1 MPPPSS
7 QEQIGVD
14 ARLQAISSLT
24 GVELEH
30 LDVED
35 LLVEMLVRITKLI
48 DADTAAVLQLEP
60 GSHQLVAR
68 AAYGIEEEVH
78 QGVRVPV
85 GRGFA
90 GRIAAERRPVIL
102 DHVDATTVENPLL
115 YERGIQSMLGVPLL
129 SGSQLIGVL
138 HVGTLSNRT
147 FTANDI
153 ELLELVAARVTA
165 AVQAR
170 ELEIERSA
178 SRLLQRSLLPS
189 ALPDLPEISFA
200 ARYVPAEQGIGGDWY
215 DAFLLPSGNLWVMVG
230 DVAGHGLRAAA
241 IMGRLRASLR
251 SYAIENDAPELVL
264 AKADRKLQYFEP
276 GQTATVLCGVLQPP
290 YNSILLA
297 TTGHLPPVLATPG
310 KGSALINMP
319 VSPPLGVV
327 NQIEPQCIEL
337 KLPVGSSLAA
347 CTDGLVERR
356 GESLEVGLN
365 RLVAATRAVEPEI
378 MCREIMEKLI
388 GRSVPR
394 DDVALLAMR
403 RNPSG

>member
-1 MPPPSS
+1 
-7 QEQIGVD
+7 
-14 ARLQAISSLT
+14 
-24 GVELEH
+24 
-30 LDVED
+30 
-35 LLVEMLVRITKLI
+35 
-48 DADTAAVLQLEP
+48 
-60 GSHQLVAR
+60 
-68 AAYGIEEEVH
+68 
-78 QGVRVPV
+78 
-85 GRGFA
+85 
-90 GRIAAERRPVIL
+90 L